1 MQGNAEIGA
10 LQEKCERLEKSY
22 DAAKTEEQNVDK
34 QLNYYSQSEYKLGLR
49 KWFVLEH
56 KRDDMNSLP
65 HAHIQSKPLMAS
77 DNEPGK
83 LLLPY
88 LQRADELQKHEPLVA
103 YYCRLYAME
112 RGLKIPQSERTKTTN
127 SLLISLMNQL
137 EKDKKSLKLGPED
150 NLYVEGFA
158 LNVFSKA
165 DKQDRAGRADLNSA
179 KTFYAASIFFEILN
193 QFGVLQPDLEQ
204 KQKYAVWK
212 AADIRKA
219 LKEGRKPNAG
229 PPAGDDLSVPS
240 STTSGAYDV
249 GPSESTVSNPRSESG
264 LSPQFYDTVNDQSPT
279 NIQPSSQFHDE
290 VSNQHSTN
298 IQPSLQYH
306 DKVNDQQ
313 HSASIPPP
321 HQFHDEVG
329 NHHSTNLPQVP
340 PSYPTAGYP
349 SHDFHPPPPSNR
361 PESFDYP
368 QQYHHQSYP
377 QEPPQQHLPHNYPP
391 HETAPYTYP
400 NFQSYPSFTESSLP
414 AVPSHYPSYYQGSD
428 ASSYSPQSA
437 PPTTD
442 YHPPT
447 IQTQSS
453 SNGKKGTVSEPNAPS
468 SAKTF
473 EYDCNYQPSP
483 EKIAEAHKAA
493 RFAVGALAFDD
504 VSVAVDFLRKSLE
517 LLTNPSAKTS

>member
-1 MQGNAEIGA
+1 
-10 LQEKCERLEKSY
+10 
-22 DAAKTEEQNVDK
+22 
-34 QLNYYSQSEYKLGLR
+34 
-49 KWFVLEH
+49 
-56 KRDDMNSLP
+56 
-65 HAHIQSKPLMAS
+65 MAS
-77 DNEPGK
+77 DNEPGSS
-83 LLLPY
+83 Y
-88 LQRADELQKHEPLVA
+88 LTFNAPMS
-103 YYCRLYAME
+103 CRN
-112 RGLKIPQSERTKTTN
+112 T
-127 SLLISLMNQL
+127 SLLSLIIVDYTQWN
-137 EKDKKSLKLGPED
+137 EDKKSLKLGPED
-150 NLYVEGFA
+150 NLYVERIC
-158 LNVFSKA
+158 LKCFSKA
-165 DKQDRAGRADLNSA
+165 DKQDRAGRADL
-179 KTFYAASIFFEILN
+179 YMIFVCDLCDLGVYSSDLVTGILPKHSM
-193 QFGVLQPDLEQ
+193 LQAFSLRFLISLVYFSLIY
-204 KQKYAVWK
+204 K
-212 AADIRKA
+212 KA

-340 PSYPTAGYP
+340 PSYPTAVLQRVVSQLFHHTILLTIKALMLLPTLP
-349 SHDFHPPPPSNR
+349 SQLLQPQTIIPDHPDPVK
-361 PESFDYP
+361 
-368 QQYHHQSYP
+368 QQRQ
-377 QEPPQQHLPHNYPP
+377 
-391 HETAPYTYP
+391 
-400 NFQSYPSFTESSLP
+400 
-414 AVPSHYPSYYQGSD
+414 
-428 ASSYSPQSA
+428 
-437 PPTTD
+437 
-442 YHPPT
+442 
-447 IQTQSS
+447 
-453 SNGKKGTVSEPNAPS
+453 KGTVSEPNAPS